1 MLQIFPRD
9 DRSWKGSGAHIGCLG
24 YPSQRPMGCLLL
36 PLEALLIPTPYYGAI
51 TQHVYL
57 YGNVRLAYVYLDS
70 KVRVPAFQFLHWVSL

>member
-1 MLQIFPRD
+1 
-9 DRSWKGSGAHIGCLG
+9 
-24 YPSQRPMGCLLL
+24 MGCLL

-70 KVRVPAFQFLHWVSL
+70 KVRVPAFQFLHLGIPVGKGLLGLSL